1 MISQLKE
8 IGPVKLIMFD
18 VDGTL
23 TDTCEAEVRLYVP
36 AVREA
41 LGIAEIDT
49 DWSTYKNYTDP
60 GVTSEVVERAWGR
73 QATPE
78 ELARVCARWLELV
91 DEDFAKDPDACRAI
105 PGARRIIEA
114 VRRRADCAISI
125 ATGCWYFD
133 IHPNKTTLGGAN
145 DFAPEKHQPDPYDI
159 PFASLVPVDVD
170 NLLVA
175 GRCHSATR
183 GAQSSTRVTVTAM
196 ALGEAA
202 GTAAALASAA
212 GTDVGRLDG
221 REVRGALAKRGA
233 GPFTTA

>member
-1 MISQLKE
+1 M
-8 IGPVKLIMFD
+8 KLIMFD

-78 ELARVCARWLELV
+78 ELARVCARWVELV
-91 DEDFAKDPDACRAI
+91 DEDFAKNPDACRAI

-114 VRRRADCAISI
+114 VRRRTDCAISI
-125 ATGCWYFD
+125 ATGCWWELAERKLRTAGIPFD
-133 IHPNKTTLGGAN
+133 G
-145 DFAPEKHQPDPYDI
+145 I
-159 PFASLVPVDVD
+159 PFASGSDASERREIMALSRDRAESYYGVGAFERIVYVGDGVWDARTSATMGWPFIGVAESEKAQRLREEGVERIVRNYEDVD
-170 NLLVA
+170 AFLELID
-175 GRCHSATR
+175 
-183 GAQSSTRVTVTAM
+183 RVT
-196 ALGEAA
+196 AA
-202 GTAAALASAA
+202 
-212 GTDVGRLDG
+212 
-221 REVRGALAKRGA
+221 
-233 GPFTTA
+233 